1 MKRKYKYLIILLI
14 IITLIWTLLV
24 VTNQFKVIDKYIY
37 NLLISLK
44 CDFFTNFFKVIT
56 FFGSVKFIVIL
67 NVLAIIYGIIKKNNK
82 CFRIVFFSAYS
93 SFINSLLK
101 VIVKRERP
109 DISLWLV
116 SENNFSFPSGHS
128 MTSFVFYGIICYFI
142 YNSKISL
149 NNKIVIISLLGLLVI
164 LIGMSRIYLGV
175 HYFSDVIGGF
185 LWGFV
190 VLLLGINYLNRRE
203 IE

>member
-1 MKRKYKYLIILLI
+1 MKREYKYLKILLI

-24 VTNQFKVIDKYIY
+24 VTNQFKVIDNWIY

-67 NVLAIIYGIIKKNNK
+67 NVLVIIYGILKKNNR
-82 CFRIVFFSAYS
+82 CFRIVLFSACS
-93 SFINSLLK
+93 SFVNSLLK

-109 DISLWLV
+109 DISLWMV
-116 SENNFSFPSGHS
+116 NENNFSFPSGHS
-128 MTSFVFYGIICYFI
+128 MTSCVFYGIICYFI
-142 YNSKISL
+142 YKSKI
-149 NNKIVIISLLGLLVI
+149 NTNIKRVIISLLGLLVI

-190 VLLLGINYLNRRE
+190 VLLIGIDVMNRRE
-203 IE
+203 NK

>member
-1 MKRKYKYLIILLI
+1 MKKKYKYLKILLI
-14 IITLIWTLLV
+14 IIALIWTLLV
-24 VTNQFKVIDKYIY
+24 VTNQFKVIDNWIY

-67 NVLAIIYGIIKKNNK
+67 NVLAIIYGIVKKNNK
-82 CFRIVFFSAYS
+82 CFIIVFFSACS
-93 SFINSLLK
+93 SFVNSLLK

-149 NNKIVIISLLGLLVI
+149 NNKRVIISLLGLLVI

>member
-1 MKRKYKYLIILLI
+1 MKRKYKYLKILLI
-14 IITLIWTLLV
+14 IIALIWTLLV
-24 VTNQFKVIDKYIY
+24 VTNQFKVIDNWIY

-44 CDFFTNFFKVIT
+44 CDFFTNFFKAIT
-56 FFGSVKFIVIL
+56 FFGSVKFIAIL
-67 NVLAIIYGIIKKNNK
+67 NVLAIIYGIVKKSNK
-82 CFRIVFFSAYS
+82 CFRIVFFSACS
-93 SFINSLLK
+93 LFVNLLLK

-128 MTSFVFYGIICYFI
+128 MISFVLYGIICYFI

-149 NNKIVIISLLGLLVI
+149 NNKIVILSLLGLLVI

>member
-1 MKRKYKYLIILLI
+1 
-14 IITLIWTLLV
+14 
-24 VTNQFKVIDKYIY
+24 
-37 NLLISLK
+37 
-44 CDFFTNFFKVIT
+44 
-56 FFGSVKFIVIL
+56 
-67 NVLAIIYGIIKKNNK
+67 
-82 CFRIVFFSAYS
+82 
-93 SFINSLLK
+93 
-101 VIVKRERP
+101 
-109 DISLWLV
+109 
-116 SENNFSFPSGHS
+116 

-149 NNKIVIISLLGLLVI
+149 NNKRVIISLLGLLVI

>member
-24 VTNQFKVIDKYIY
+24 ATNQFKVIDKYIY

-67 NVLAIIYGIIKKNNK
+67 NVLAIIYEIVKKNNK
-82 CFRIVFFSAYS
+82 CFRIVFFSACS

-101 VIVKRERP
+101 VIVRRERP

>member
-24 VTNQFKVIDKYIY
+24 ATNQFKVIDKYIY

-67 NVLAIIYGIIKKNNK
+67 NVLAIIYEIVKKNNK
-82 CFRIVFFSAYS
+82 CFSIVFFSACS

-101 VIVKRERP
+101 VIVRRERP

>member
-1 MKRKYKYLIILLI
+1 MI
-14 IITLIWTLLV
+14 
-24 VTNQFKVIDKYIY
+24 
-37 NLLISLK
+37 
-44 CDFFTNFFKVIT
+44 
-56 FFGSVKFIVIL
+56 
-67 NVLAIIYGIIKKNNK
+67 
-82 CFRIVFFSAYS
+82 
-93 SFINSLLK
+93 
-101 VIVKRERP
+101 
-109 DISLWLV
+109 
-116 SENNFSFPSGHS
+116 
-128 MTSFVFYGIICYFI
+128 SFVLYGIICYFI

-149 NNKIVIISLLGLLVI
+149 NNKIVILSLLGLLVI